1 MKVIDFVAICDPFE
15 QILQV
20 FEKLDPQLDVWLKLS
35 PIRKTVIRDDLPV
48 KLEFH

>member
-15 QILQV
+15 QFLQV
-20 FEKLDPQLDVWLKLS
+20 FEKLDPQLDVWVKLS
-35 PIRKTVIRDDLPV
+35 AIQKTAIRNELPV